1 MEKNMAVTAKRRA
14 KNQAIFASQKK
25 FEPTIDQ
32 LDYQISL
39 SRALTYYSV
48 HTGSKEQKMFTIE
61 FFSKKEPKI
70 AKQLKKLPDFH
81 FQTFGSLCRLMSN
94 EQTDLKQLSSYS
106 PFFTNKLKE
115 LLANAAKYIEEVE
128 VVKAPTNVIS
138 IQERMEEKAREH
150 AGEFEGAI
158 DEWIVTRGKNN
169 FSAKNYLLTHEVAAP
184 IAKRIGELFVGT
196 AQELREALEGDDEQL
211 TEGYS
216 YLTKRELKK
225 FAEFVDSII
234 ADCQQQVQTAKANR
248 APRKRKPQPPSKIVA
263 KMKYMKEFDD
273 FNLKSIKPETIVG
286 SSEVW
291 VYNTKYRKVT
301 VYKAINDVLTV
312 KGTTL
317 IGFDIKESKT
327 LMLRKP
333 EEFFKGLAFGKR
345 ALNNAMKTLTTKPTV
360 PNGRVNEE
368 CILLGAF

>member
-1 MEKNMAVTAKRRA
+1 MAVNTAKRRA
-14 KNQAIFASQKK
+14 KNQSILLSQKK

-32 LDYQISL
+32 IDFTVSL

-48 HTGSKEQKMFTIE
+48 NTGSKEQKMFAIE
-61 FFSKKEPKI
+61 FFSKKELKI
-70 AKQLKKLPDFH
+70 AKQLKKLPDYKFA
-81 FQTFGSLCRLMSN
+81 TFGSLCRLMSN

-106 PFFTNKLKE
+106 PFFTNKLKD
-115 LLANAAKYIEEVE
+115 LLEDAKKYTEEVE
-128 VVKAPTNVIS
+128 IVKAPTNVIS
-138 IQERMEEKAREH
+138 IQERMEDKAREH

-158 DEWIVTRGKNN
+158 DEWIITRGKSN
-169 FSAKNYLLTHEVAAP
+169 FSAKNYLLKNEVGAP
-184 IAKRIGELFVGT
+184 IAKRIGELFVVT
-196 AQELREALEGDDEQL
+196 AQELREALNGDDEQL

-216 YLTKRELKK
+216 YLTRRELKK
-225 FAEFVDSII
+225 FAEFVETII

-248 APRKRKPQPPSKIVA
+248 APRKRKEQPPSKVVA
-263 KMKYMKEFDD
+263 KMKYMKEFAEL
-273 FNLKSIKPETIVG
+273 NLKSIKPETIVG

-312 KGTTL
+312 KGTTI
-317 IGFDIKESKT
+317 IGFDVKESKT
-327 LMLRKP
+327 QMLRKP
-333 EEFFKGLAFGKR
+333 DVFFKGLTLGKR
-345 ALNNAMKTLTTKPTV
+345 PLNGAMKPLTTTVTV

>member
-1 MEKNMAVTAKRRA
+1 MAVNTAKRRA
-14 KNQAIFASQKK
+14 KNQAILASQKK

-32 LDYQISL
+32 LDFTTSL
-39 SRALTYYSV
+39 SRALGYYST
-48 HTGSKEQKMFTIE
+48 HTGAKEQRLFAIE

-70 AKQLKKLPDFH
+70 AKQLKKLPDH
-81 FQTFGSLCRLMSN
+81 KFQTFGSLCRLMSN
-94 EQTDLKQLSSYS
+94 EQTDLKQLSEYS

-115 LLANAAKYIEEVE
+115 LIADAAKYIEEVE

-138 IQERMEEKAREH
+138 IQERMEDKAREH

-158 DEWIVTRGKNN
+158 DEWIVTRGKSN
-169 FSAKNYLLTHEVAAP
+169 FSAKNYLLTHEVGAP

-196 AQELREALEGDDEQL
+196 AQEIREALDGEDEQL
-211 TEGYS
+211 VEGYS
-216 YLTKRELKK
+216 YLTRRELKK
-225 FAEFVDSII
+225 FAEFVETII

-248 APRKRKPQPPSKIVA
+248 APRKRKPQPPSKVVA
-263 KMKYMKEFDD
+263 KMKYMKDFAEFS
-273 FNLKSIKPETIVG
+273 LKSIKPETIVG

-312 KGTTL
+312 KGTTI

-333 EEFFKGLAFGKR
+333 DVFFKGLTMGKR
-345 ALNNAMKTLTTKPTV
+345 PLNNAMKTLTTKPTV

>member
-1 MEKNMAVTAKRRA
+1 MAVNTAKRRA
-14 KNQAIFASQKK
+14 KNRAILASQKK
-25 FEPTIDQ
+25 YEPTIDQ
-32 LDYQISL
+32 LEFTTSL
-39 SRALTYYSV
+39 SRALGYYSV
-48 HTGSKEQKMFTIE
+48 HTGAKEQKLFTIE

-70 AKQLKKLPDFH
+70 AKQLKKLPDYKFS
-81 FQTFGSLCRLMSN
+81 TFGSLCRLMTN
-94 EQTDLKQLSSYS
+94 EQTELKQLSSYS

-115 LLANAAKYIEEVE
+115 LLDDAKKYVEEVE
-128 VVKAPTNVIS
+128 IVKAPTNVIS
-138 IQERMEEKAREH
+138 IQERIEEKAREH

-158 DEWIVTRGKNN
+158 DEWVITRGKSN
-169 FSAKNYLLTHEVAAP
+169 FSAKNYLLANEVSAP

-196 AQELREALEGDDEQL
+196 AQEIREALEGDDEQL
-211 TEGYS
+211 VEGYS
-216 YLTKRELKK
+216 YLTRRELKK
-225 FAEFVDSII
+225 FAEFIENMI

-248 APRKRKPQPPSKIVA
+248 APRKRKAQPPSKIVA
-263 KMKYMKEFDD
+263 KMKYMKDFAE

-312 KGTTL
+312 KGTTI

-333 EEFFKGLAFGKR
+333 DVFFKGLTLGKR
-345 ALNNAMKTLTTKPTV
+345 PLNNAMKTLTTKPSV

>member
-1 MEKNMAVTAKRRA
+1 MAVNTAKRRA
-14 KNQAIFASQKK
+14 KNQAILASQKK

-32 LDYQISL
+32 LDFTTSL
-39 SRALTYYSV
+39 SRALGYYSV
-48 HTGSKEQKMFTIE
+48 HTGSKEQRLFAIE

-70 AKQLKKLPDFH
+70 AKQLKKLPDH
-81 FQTFGSLCRLMSN
+81 KFQTFGSLCRLMSN
-94 EQTDLKQLSSYS
+94 EQTDLKQLSEYS

-115 LLANAAKYIEEVE
+115 LLADATKYIEEVE

-138 IQERMEEKAREH
+138 IQERMEDKAREH

-158 DEWIVTRGKNN
+158 DEWIITRGKSN
-169 FSAKNYLLTHEVAAP
+169 FSAKNYLLKNEVGAP
-184 IAKRIGELFVGT
+184 IAKRIGELFVAT
-196 AQELREALEGDDEQL
+196 AQELREALDGDDDQL

-216 YLTKRELKK
+216 YLTRRELKK
-225 FAEFVDSII
+225 FAEFVETII

-248 APRKRKPQPPSKIVA
+248 APRKRKPQPPSKVVA
-263 KMKYMKEFDD
+263 KMKYLKDFAE

-312 KGTTL
+312 KGTTI

-333 EEFFKGLAFGKR
+333 DVFFKGLTMGKR
-345 ALNNAMKTLTTKPTV
+345 PLNNAMKTLTTKPTV

>member
-14 KNQAIFASQKK
+14 KNQAILASQKK

-32 LDYQISL
+32 LDYQVSL

-48 HTGSKEQKMFTIE
+48 QTGSKEQRLFAIE

-70 AKQLKKLPDFH
+70 AKQLKKLPDYK
-81 FQTFGSLCRLMSN
+81 FQTFGSLCRLMTN
-94 EQTDLKQLSSYS
+94 EQTDIKQLTEFSS
-106 PFFTNKLKE
+106 FFTNKLKE
-115 LLANAAKYIEEVE
+115 LLADANKIVEQVE
-128 VVKAPTNVIS
+128 VAKASTNVIS

-158 DEWIVTRGKNN
+158 DEWVLTKGKNT

-184 IAKRIGELFVGT
+184 IAKRIGELFVKT
-196 AQELREALEGDDEQL
+196 AEEIREAIAGEDDQL
-211 TEGYS
+211 VEGYS
-216 YLTKRELKK
+216 HLNKRELKK
-225 FAEFVDSII
+225 FAEFVESII

-248 APRKRKPQPPSKIVA
+248 APRKRKPQPPVKIVA
-263 KMKYMKEFDD
+263 KMKFMKEFAD

-317 IGFDIKESKT
+317 IGFDVKESKT

-333 EEFFKGLAFGKR
+333 DVFFKGLTLGKR
-345 ALNNAMKTLTTKPTV
+345 PLNGAMKTLTTKPTV
-360 PNGRVNEE
+360 PNGRINEE